1 MPVRFI
7 VAAAGSL
14 LALLGV
20 AFAMIAANVFSFVVL
35 ALGLAL
41 TAGGAWPEVRPRL
54 SHAWSAMRLWAG
66 VMARRYAAAMK
77 SRREARAVAIAASTW
92 PEIGNY
98 RVEVVGESMFQPPLA
113 AAARGR
119 ATGPLGVPCKA
130 QLVCEPRNPADA
142 NAVAV
147 FIKRQKVG
155 YLSRPDARAFRKRL
169 GETGSALRTTTC
181 GAIIRGGGIRDGG
194 EQMFYGVWLDL
205 EPL

>member
-7 VAAAGSL
+7 VAAAGAL
-14 LALLGV
+14 VALLG
-20 AFAMIAANVFSFVVL
+20 IALTLIATNFFSLTVL
-35 ALGLAL
+35 AIGLAL
-41 TAGGAWPEVRPRL
+41 AAGGTWPELRPRL
-54 SHAWSAMRLWAG
+54 SHAWSILRQRG
-66 VMARRYAAAMK
+66 GEMAARFAAAMQA
-77 SRREARAVAIAASTW
+77 RRKARAAAVAASTW
-92 PEIGNY
+92 PEIGKY
-98 RVEVVGESMFQPPLA
+98 RVEVVGESMYQTPLA
-113 AAARGR
+113 AVARGR

-169 GETGSALRTTTC
+169 GESGKPLRTTTC
-181 GAIIRGGGIRDGG
+181 GAIIRGGGTRDDG